1 MSIVVVHKWNKKQ
14 LREKAVDV
22 KRRLACEGLS
32 ELVDLQ
38 GRKWASEERF
48 GKYGKCDV
56 RSFQKGELNNRKGKT
71 KHLQQTKPKI
81 KKLTGVEDNL
91 ASKALPTPEIS
102 VAYVSEASALQDMIR
117 LGLT

>member
-1 MSIVVVHKWNKKQ
+1 MMARVRPEDLKKWKANK
-14 LREKAVDV
+14 
-22 KRRLACEGLS
+22 
-32 ELVDLQ
+32 
-38 GRKWASEERF
+38 
-48 GKYGKCDV
+48 
-56 RSFQKGELNNRKGKT
+56 RKGQI